1 MFFENTKIHR
11 GMKQEPETFKPFCSD
26 DDKEKHYIG
35 VRKRP
40 WGKYAAEIRDT
51 TRNGARVWL
60 GTFSSA
66 EEAALAYDQAA
77 LLMRGPSSCLNFPVE
92 RVRASIRELK
102 LFCGGE
108 GPSSPAEALKEKH
121 KKRCG
126 KGKSKGSSVVNK
138 QSCGEGN
145 NNVVFVFE
153 DLGSD
158 LLDQLLS
165 QTSASSSSSSLSSHT
180 ETSNSI
186 QFSTFFNLPSSHYF
200 PATTP
205 LRSEE

>member
-1 MFFENTKIHR
+1 MEADEI
-11 GMKQEPETFKPFCSD
+11 KQSFKPSSSDND
-26 DDKEKHYIG
+26 DDISREKCSGKEKHYVG

-92 RVRASIRELK
+92 RVRASIQELK
-102 LFCGGE
+102 LYCGGGEE
-108 GPSSPAEALKEKH
+108 GGGGSSSPAEALKEKH

-126 KGKSKGSSVVNK
+126 KGKSGKGVVK
-138 QSCGEGN
+138 QSCAGG

-165 QTSASSSSSSLSSHT
+165 QTSASSSL
-180 ETSNSI
+180 
-186 QFSTFFNLPSSHYF
+186 
-200 PATTP
+200 
-205 LRSEE
+205 